1 MLKHRGYLAFGMLV
15 LLLVAATEA
24 LGWGTTRRSEVRDV
38 PRTVRDNPAS
48 YRPHYVYTSSTFRR
62 GK

>member
-1 MLKHRGYLAFGMLV
+1 MKRSFYMVFGIAVLAMVIAAEAFG
-15 LLLVAATEA
+15 
-24 LGWGTTRRSEVRDV
+24 WGMSSRSEVRDV

-48 YRPHYVYTSSTFRR
+48 YRPHYVYTGSTFRR